1 MYDRRGLYMS
11 GHSFVNKNKNH
22 CYCYFLLFVKIQI
35 TYGINYQQS
44 LDFFSIR
51 AFFNGYWRYA
61 GQQRN
66 GGDLLLFYSTTS
78 TLSRT
83 FRHLFATLHVRWLP
97 HIFNRNGC
105 IYQTVTRWD
114 WPPYLITIWFID
126 WWCNV
131 CLFTWWFDSRFFV
144 TAIWHGKPLDLS
156 WHRLSPLYYRQTD

>member
-1 MYDRRGLYMS
+1 M
-11 GHSFVNKNKNH
+11 
-22 CYCYFLLFVKIQI
+22 LFPVICQNPNNLWDKLSTII
-35 TYGINYQQS
+35 R
-44 LDFFSIR
+44 FFSIR

-156 WHRLSPLYYRQTD
+156 SHQLSSLYYRQTD